1 MSKRL
6 PVIFIGY
13 DDAEVFRCSV
23 ESFLDTN
30 AYILHRLYSLALV
43 YQPTRAMS
51 AILRA
56 LSPRINKCVI
66 QQKQFHWSSVF
77 ATMQTLKSR
86 HVIIIP
92 YSWNA
97 CAPLH
102 TYFDQISDVLT
113 NQPDVC
119 MIQLASDTHSST
131 HAAVFHYAT
140 PNILI
145 GNGDIRFDIPILLP
159 TTCPKSEKS
168 LIGRLKPGIFNKPL
182 ERIKLV

>member
-13 DDAEVFRCSV
+13 DDAEVFRYSI

-30 AYILHRLYSLALV
+30 AYMLSKLYSLALV
-43 YQPTRAMS
+43 YQPSTAMS
-51 AILRA
+51 AVLRD
-56 LSPRINKCVI
+56 LGPRIDKCII
-66 QQKQFHWSSVF
+66 QRKQFHWSSAF
-77 ATMQTLKSR
+77 ATIQTLKSK

-92 YSWNA
+92 YGWNA
-97 CAPLH
+97 HAPLH
-102 TYFDQISDVLT
+102 TYLDQITDVLT

-119 MIQLASDTHSST
+119 MIQLASDTHSSV
-131 HAAVFHYAT
+131 HATVFHYAT

-159 TTCPKSEKS
+159 TTCPKSGKS
-168 LIGRLKPGIFNKPL
+168 LIGRLKPGIFDKPL